1 MTTLLVELFT
11 EELPPKA
18 LARLGRAFAE
28 ELRNGLGAR
37 GLAGDQSVTT
47 VYATPRRLAAAITN
61 VSEKGSE
68 SRVEK
73 KLMPAKVAFDASGAP
88 SASLQKRLEKEGATA
103 ADVQMRKEGAGENS
117 GEFAWLVQS
126 VAGASLKDGLQAAL
140 FEAIAKLPIAKVMR
154 YQPDGAA
161 YTDPFIEFVRPAHG
175 LVALHGNDVVD
186 VSVLS
191 LKAGRLTHG
200 HRFQGAK
207 NITIKSAESYAQQLR
222 DEGAVIASFEERS
235 NAIRDSLTAMA
246 VLEDANLGAQADVE
260 SLLDEVTALVERPT
274 VYIGEFE
281 AEFLAVPQE
290 CLILTMRL
298 NQKYFPL
305 FDAGGKLKNR
315 FLIVSN
321 MQLTDPKNV
330 IEGNQRV
337 VRPRLSD
344 AKFFFD
350 FDRRERLE
358 TRLPALANVVYH
370 NKLGSQRDRIDRLEL
385 LAGHVA
391 SALGFNVANA
401 ERAARLAKA
410 DLVTNMVGEFPEL
423 QGIMGRYYATHDKED
438 PEVAQAIEEHY
449 QPRFAGDALP
459 TTHAGTC
466 AALADKLDSLAGIFG
481 IGLIPTG
488 DRDPF
493 GLRRAALGVIRI
505 LIEKSLPVSVKQI
518 VDAAFKGVAAKASDA
533 EAPAK
538 ILDFVYDRLRGYLK
552 DRGYSFDEI
561 EAVVSQG
568 PERLDQVIPRID
580 AVRAFRA
587 LPEAEALAAANKR
600 VINILRKSEAGSAA
614 VNPALLAEEA
624 EKALHAALTAA
635 KPEADAAFAKGDY
648 TGALTRLAGLR
659 GAVDLFFDKVMVNAE
674 DPAIRANRLG
684 LLGEL
689 GHLFNQ
695 VADISKLAA

>member
-18 LARLGRAFAE
+18 LAKLGRAFAE
-28 ELRNGLGAR
+28 ELHKGLSSR
-37 GLAGDQSVTT
+37 GLASGKSAVT
-47 VYATPRRLAAAITN
+47 VYATPRRLAAAITE
-61 VSEKGSE
+61 VSQTGSD
-68 SRVEK
+68 SKVEK
-73 KLMPAKVAFDASGAP
+73 KLMPAKVAFDAAGAP

-103 ADVQMRKEGAGENS
+103 ADVQMRKEGEAD
-117 GEFAWLVQS
+117 FAWLVQS

-140 FEAIAKLPIAKVMR
+140 FEAITRLPIPKVMR

-175 LVALHGNDVVD
+175 LVALYGDEVVE
-186 VSVLS
+186 VSALG

-200 HRFQGAK
+200 HRFQGAQD
-207 NITIKSAESYAQQLR
+207 ITVKSAGSYAQQLQA
-222 DEGAVIASFEERS
+222 EGAVIASFDERKS
-235 NAIRDSLTAMA
+235 TIRAALDAA
-246 VLEDANLGAQADVE
+246 AKNENANLGEGADVDA
-260 SLLDEVTALVERPT
+260 LLDEVTALVERPA
-274 VYIGEFE
+274 VYTGEFE

-305 FDAGGKLKNR
+305 FDASAKLKNR

-321 MQLTDPKNV
+321 MQLADPKNIV
-330 IEGNQRV
+330 EGNQRV

-350 FDRRERLE
+350 FDRREKLESRLA
-358 TRLPALANVVYH
+358 ALDAVVYH
-370 NKLGSQRDRIDRLEL
+370 NKLGSQGDRVKRLEA
-385 LAGHVA
+385 LAGSVA
-391 SALGFNVANA
+391 EALKFDATKA
-401 ERAARLAKA
+401 RRAARLAKA

-423 QGIMGRYYATHDKED
+423 QGIMGRYYAAHDKED
-438 PEVAQAIEEHY
+438 AEVARAIEEHY

-459 TTHAGTC
+459 ATNAGTC
-466 AALADKLDSLAGIFG
+466 AALADKLDSLAGIFS

-488 DRDPF
+488 DKDPF

-505 LIEKSLPVSVKQI
+505 LIEKSLPVSLKQI
-518 VDAAFKGVAAKASDA
+518 VDAAFQGVAAKASDA

-561 EAVVSQG
+561 EAVVSQR

-600 VINILRKSEAGSAA
+600 VINILRKSEATSAA
-614 VNPALLAEEA
+614 VNPALLAEDA

-635 KPEADAAFAKGDY
+635 KPEADAAFARADY

-659 GAVDLFFDKVMVNAE
+659 GAVDVFFDKVMVNAE
-674 DPAIRANRLG
+674 DPAVRANRLG

>member
-18 LARLGRAFAE
+18 LAKLGRAFAE
-28 ELRNGLGAR
+28 ELHKGLSSR
-37 GLAGDQSVTT
+37 GLPSGKSAAT
-47 VYATPRRLAAAITN
+47 VYATPRRLAAAITD
-61 VSEKGSE
+61 VSEKGSD
-68 SRVEK
+68 SKVEK
-73 KLMPAKVAFDASGAP
+73 KLMPAKVAFDAAGNP

-103 ADVQMRKEGAGENS
+103 ADVQMRKEGDAD
-117 GEFAWLVQS
+117 FAWLVQS
-126 VAGASLKDGLQAAL
+126 VAGASLRDGLQAAL
-140 FEAIAKLPIAKVMR
+140 TEAIARLPIPKVMR

-161 YTDPFIEFVRPAHG
+161 WTDPFIEFVRPAHG
-175 LVALHGNDVVD
+175 LVALYGADVVD
-186 VSVLS
+186 VSALG

-207 NITIKSAESYAQQLR
+207 EITLKSADSYAEQLR
-222 DEGAVIASFEERS
+222 TEGAVIASFDQRM
-235 NAIRDSLTAMA
+235 NAIRAALDAA
-246 VLEDANLGAQADVE
+246 AKKEAANLGELADVDA
-260 SLLDEVTALVERPT
+260 LLDEVTALVERPA

-305 FDAGGKLKNR
+305 FDAAGKLKNR

-321 MQLTDPKNV
+321 MQLDDPKNIV
-330 IEGNQRV
+330 EGNQRV
-337 VRPRLSD
+337 VRPRLAD

-350 FDRRERLE
+350 FDRREKLE
-358 TRLPALANVVYH
+358 SRLPALGSVVYH
-370 NKLGSQRDRIDRLEL
+370 NKLGTQGDRVKRLEY
-385 LAGHVA
+385 LAGA
-391 SALGFNVANA
+391 IADTLKFDATKA
-401 ERAARLAKA
+401 KRAALLAKA

-423 QGIMGRYYATHDKED
+423 QGIMGRYYAIHDKED

-459 TTHAGTC
+459 ATNAGIC
-466 AALADKLDSLAGIFG
+466 AALADKLDSLAGIFA

-488 DRDPF
+488 DKDPF
-493 GLRRAALGVIRI
+493 ALRRAALGVIRI

-518 VDAAFKGVAAKASDA
+518 VEAAFKGVAAKASDA
-533 EAPAK
+533 DAVPT
-538 ILDFVYDRLRGYLK
+538 ILDFIYDRLRGYLK

-561 EAVVSQG
+561 EAVVSQR

-600 VINILRKSEAGSAA
+600 VINILRKSETKPGA
-614 VNPALLAEEA
+614 VNPALLAEDA
-624 EKALHAALTAA
+624 EKALYAALVAA

-648 TGALTRLAGLR
+648 ATSLKRLAALR

-674 DPAIRANRLG
+674 DAAVRANRLG
-684 LLGEL
+684 LLAEL
-689 GHLFNQ
+689 EHLFNQ